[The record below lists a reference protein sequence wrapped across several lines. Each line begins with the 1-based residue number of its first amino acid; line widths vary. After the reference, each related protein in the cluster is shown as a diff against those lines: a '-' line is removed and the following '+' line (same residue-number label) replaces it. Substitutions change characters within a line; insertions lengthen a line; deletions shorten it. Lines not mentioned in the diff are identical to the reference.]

1 MRPPLLRRADGVIAG
16 VCAGLAVHL
25 GISRSW
31 VRVGMVILTFASGAG
46 IVLYAWLWIFVP
58 TAADRAAEAGRKSG
72 PAAFMHGVG
81 ADPGLLTR
89 SGDRGGNAGHGRA
102 GRCGPGGMHGRGVP
116 SGVSASSGSG
126 ASSGIAGSVLPS
138 DSGIRSGIVGS
149 ALPSGLHA
157 PSRAAGS
164 GSTGGSSTPDG
175 VAGSSIP
182 GGSGV
187 PDGIMGGSTGTGSAG
202 STETATHATTTRPAV
217 GLLDPDAWRDR
228 TVSAGR
234 REILFGTA
242 MLLAA
247 AVLVVQ
253 LLGVD
258 VNWGFLVPIAVVATG
273 AALAWSQLDEVRRA
287 RVMNRAGAGRV
298 GGTLR
303 LLAGLVLVI
312 AGVLVALSSSGSW
325 TLTVATLVAVLAV
338 LAGVGLVLAPWGLK
352 FWRDLE
358 TERAGRVRETE
369 RAEMAAHLHD
379 SVLQTL
385 ALIQNRAD
393 SETDVLR
400 LARAQERE
408 LRQWLFADPARDP
421 GSLAERLRVMA
432 GEIEDRYGHPVAVV
446 AVGDAVLGPAEDA
459 LAQAAREA
467 MVNAAKH
474 AGVAVSVYLEAGPE
488 IVEVFVR
495 DRGPG
500 FDLSAV
506 PADRLG
512 IRESIHSRMARHGG
526 SSDLRSDEDGTEVR
540 LRLPRPVRSDA

>member
-1 MRPPLLRRADGVIAG
+1 MRPPLLRRSDGVIAG

-25 GISRSW
+25 GISPTW
-31 VRVGMVILTFASGAG
+31 ARVGMALLTLASGAG
-46 IVLYAWLWIFVP
+46 ILLYAWLWIFVP
-58 TAADRAAEAGRKSG
+58 TAADKAAEAGRKSG
-72 PAAFMHGVG
+72 PAAFMDRVG
-81 ADPGLLTR
+81 
-89 SGDRGGNAGHGRA
+89 S
-102 GRCGPGGMHGRGVP
+102 GPGIGSPV
-116 SGVSASSGSG
+116 ATGSG
-126 ASSGIAGSVLPS
+126 AGRGPLPPHGARGTS
-138 DSGIRSGIVGS
+138 PGTGS
-149 ALPSGLHA
+149 A
-157 PSRAAGS
+157 
-164 GSTGGSSTPDG
+164 GG
-175 VAGSSIP
+175 P
-182 GGSGV
+182 GGSGGTGGPGSAAGTGGPGYAAGSV
-187 PDGIMGGSTGTGSAG
+187 TSAGPAGAGTSDSPGTGSTGTGSIALGGAGGTGGTSGAG
-202 STETATHATTTRPAV
+202 SIALGGTGGAGGTGDSEGASTRNLLAPVDPGTAV
-217 GLLDPDAWRDR
+217 LFDADSWRDR
-228 TVSAGR
+228 SMSAGR

-242 MLLAA
+242 LLLAA

-253 LLGVD
+253 LLGVQ
-258 VNWGFLVPIAVVATG
+258 VNWGFLLPIAVVATG
-273 AALAWSQLDEVRRA
+273 AALAWAQLDEVRRA
-287 RVMNRAGAGRV
+287 RVMDRAGAGRV

-303 LLAGLVLVI
+303 LIAGIVLVVV
-312 AGVLVALSSSGSW
+312 GVLVALSSSGSW

-358 TERAGRVRETE
+358 RERAGRVRETE
-369 RAEMAAHLHD
+369 RAEIAAHLHD

-432 GEIEDRYGHPVAVV
+432 GEIEDLYGHPVAVV
-446 AVGDAVLGPAEDA
+446 AVGDAALGLAEDA

-467 MVNAAKH
+467 MLNAAKH
-474 AGVAVSVYLEAGPE
+474 AGVAVSVYLEAGTDA
-488 IVEVFVR
+488 VEVFVR

-500 FDLSAV
+500 FDPTSV
-506 PADRLG
+506 PGDRLG

-540 LRLPRPVRSDA
+540 LRLPIAVRRSA